1 MKGLIISITV
11 LLLYIIFAAFV
22 AWCVRPRRHLKLFLL
37 TFLPWIPGYF
47 LLYSKTPPDLGFL
60 PRAWIC
66 SNQWVDLFYGFS
78 VLLLNCHTM
87 VDCFFGICG
96 GFSVSLLV
104 ALLQSPGQALS
115 TKALINLFQL
125 PDGSDRIYSWR
136 IPDLERRGYI
146 RRSPDT
152 NTYSLT
158 AKGRRAA
165 LVAFLA
171 KRLMNLGEGG

>member
-1 MKGLIISITV
+1 M
-11 LLLYIIFAAFV
+11 
-22 AWCVRPRRHLKLFLL
+22 
-37 TFLPWIPGYF
+37 
-47 LLYSKTPPDLGFL
+47 
-60 PRAWIC
+60 
-66 SNQWVDLFYGFS
+66 
-78 VLLLNCHTM
+78 
-87 VDCFFGICG
+87 
-96 GFSVSLLV
+96 SLLV

-146 RRSPDT
+146 RKSPDT